1 MDYIIAH
8 QDKET
13 GWLGPGVGVEE
24 EAQHHPI
31 PDYKHDEDVH
41 DLFDNDHSHSHSHSH
56 SHVDDGEG
64 GVGRGSGGSDTYWA
78 RYYLLMTF
86 AIEAEATTNVT
97 ERSQLINVMLKHVH
111 AAADK
116 MKAES
121 WLVAFLYSNMIE
133 RVNSLP
139 RLSDQHTRSI
149 CVC

>member
-121 WLVAFLYSNMIE
+121 WLV
-133 RVNSLP
+133 SLFIFEYD
-139 RLSDQHTRSI
+139 RES
-149 CVC
+149 